1 MMMVLVKTDNHVE
14 GSDQLSAD
22 IESMIHHS
30 LDRFAQRVTRIE
42 AKLFDDNSREKDGP
56 DDMRCVVEA
65 RPAGPETDHRFA
77 SRGNDRSSRGRGNRQ
92 DEKDTRSH
100 LQQTE
105 SSKGARFLR
114 RLSRPA
120 ENISIV
126 HSPSPNDFF
135 RNTAHATSIT

>member
-65 RPAGPETDHRFA
+65 RPAGLKPITVSHRA
-77 SRGNDRSSRGRGNRQ
+77 ATIDQAAVGAIDKMKKTLDRTFSKLNHQKGRVSYG
-92 DEKDTRSH
+92 
-100 LQQTE
+100 
-105 SSKGARFLR
+105 G
-114 RLSRPA
+114 
-120 ENISIV
+120 
-126 HSPSPNDFF
+126 
-135 RNTAHATSIT
+135 